1 MNSPTPLLH
10 TDPSICSGKP
20 HIRGT
25 RLTVELLQGLTATD
39 WTRENILGIYPYLK
53 PEELDAALA
62 YRPDQE

>member
-1 MNSPTPLLH
+1 MNALTPHLH

-20 HIRGT
+20 HVRGT
-25 RLTVELLQGLTATD
+25 RISVELLQGLAATD

-62 YRPDQE
+62 YKL